1 MPHRPQPGTGRRMVE
16 HPDHAR
22 CTTGLRRF
30 DEFSRSL
37 DIAPN
42 MLTRRLNALVE
53 AGLLERQPYSQ
64 RPLRYQYVPT
74 AKGEDFSRRAH
85 GFRRLG
91 QSPLRRGRAERAARR
106 ANKRAAGALVHGG
119 SRRWPNGTAGAMHRA
134 GRACRQ
140 RGNAPAP
147 GGHAGAERATGSM
160 NGLPG
165 VRRLVEETDEA
176 FAVLFLVAGH
186 RSRSWL
192 GKTRSSRLAHG
203 AGRSASRAV
212 RQHREPSAC

>member
-22 CTTGLRRF
+22 CATGPAPLRRIF
-30 DEFSRSL
+30 PQPGYRAEHAHP
-37 DIAPN
+37 APERAGGGGPAR
-42 MLTRRLNALVE
+42 TPAL
-53 AGLLERQPYSQ
+53 QPAPAALSVRAHGQ
-64 RPLRYQYVPT
+64 GR
-74 AKGEDFSRRAH
+74 GFSRRAH

-106 ANKRAAGALVHGG
+106 ANKRAAGALVPGG

-147 GGHAGAERATGSM
+147 GGHAGAGE
-160 NGLPG
+160 LPA
-165 VRRLVEETDEA
+165 R
-176 FAVLFLVAGH
+176 
-186 RSRSWL
+186 
-192 GKTRSSRLAHG
+192 
-203 AGRSASRAV
+203 
-212 RQHREPSAC
+212 